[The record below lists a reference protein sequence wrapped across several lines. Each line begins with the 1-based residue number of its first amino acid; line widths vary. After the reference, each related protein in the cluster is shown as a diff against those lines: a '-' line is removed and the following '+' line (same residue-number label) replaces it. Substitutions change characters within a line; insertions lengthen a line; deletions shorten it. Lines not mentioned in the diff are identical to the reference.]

1 MDVSVTVNILLV
13 SSQLTV
19 KVESL
24 SALLTH
30 RVLGLLVHLVDVLA
44 EVRVFLMTDL
54 TFQLK

>member
-13 SSQLTV
+13 SSQLTLQ
-19 KVESL
+19 VESPA
-24 SALLTH
+24 ALLAH

>member
-1 MDVSVTVNILLV
+1 MNILLV
-13 SSQLTV
+13 SPQLA
-19 KVESL
+19 VEVEGFP
-24 SALLTH
+24 ALLAH